1 MPSETVVV
9 FTSQD
14 DPEISPNFWSRLR
27 VQKKLLSK
35 TEEQTAFCEVW
46 LARRMPT
53 GKGGHEN
60 NRRFLNGFFL
70 TPKKKEKMETT
81 QFS

>member
-1 MPSETVVV
+1 MPSPVVV

-35 TEEQTAFCEVW
+35 TEEQTAFCDVW
-46 LARRMPT
+46 ERPGGCQPEKEAMKTT
-53 GKGGHEN
+53 GV
-60 NRRFLNGFFL
+60 F
-70 TPKKKEKMETT
+70 
-81 QFS
+81 